1 MVNAPGNSKGKMT
14 QYLSDKLR
22 VLSLVSIIL
31 VLYIHSG
38 FHADEIEG
46 MVWNDSVQTF
56 VSGMIG
62 RCAVPLFYVISGYL
76 FFLKV
81 PEGMKSIYGKMR
93 KRVGTLVVPYI
104 IGCLFFVGF
113 GVLMAVLPG
122 VSKYMNSSMMPLFSN
137 PVGEILC
144 SIFYDAGNGS
154 PCAFQ
159 LWFLRDLIVIVA
171 TSPLWYLCLKHLKWG
186 FVVVTFGLTYLQIP
200 HVPFYALFW
209 FVLGGVLNEELRIK
223 NEELSASPIKKQGS
237 AAEGKANEESGR
249 NEGLITV
256 IACVVFLALSITQL
270 FLPDAV
276 NWEYIKIPIILLGII
291 ALWRA
296 YDMIMGKGFELNKH
310 RWLATACQ
318 FTFFIYLFHEPTL
331 NIVRKLIVVVLGKNE
346 LGYLASYLISPWIF
360 TACAVFAGLLFRKY
374 LPKVYN
380 ICTGGR

>member
-1 MVNAPGNSKGKMT
+1 MPLEIVKRSMT

-46 MVWNDSVQTF
+46 MMWNDNVQTF
-56 VSGMIG
+56 VSGMMG

-81 PEGMKSIYGKMR
+81 PEGMKSIYSKMR

-104 IGCLFFVGF
+104 VGCLFFVGF
-113 GVLMAVLPG
+113 GVLMAVVPG
-122 VSKYMNSSMMPLFSN
+122 VSKYMNSSMMPLFSK
-137 PVGEILC
+137 PVGEILR

-159 LWFLRDLIVIVA
+159 LWFLRDLILIVA

-209 FVLGGVLNEELRIK
+209 FVLGGVLNEECRM
-223 NEELSASPIKKQGS
+223 N
-237 AAEGKANEESGR
+237 NEESGR

-296 YDMIMGKGFELNKH
+296 YDMIMGKGFELNNH

-346 LGYLASYLISPWIF
+346 FGYLTSYLVSPWIF
-360 TACAVFAGLLFRKY
+360 AVCAVFAGLLFRKY
-374 LPKVYN
+374 LPRVYN
-380 ICTGGR
+380 VCTGGR

>member
-1 MVNAPGNSKGKMT
+1 MT

-46 MVWNDSVQTF
+46 MVMNDRVQEF
-56 VSGMIG
+56 VSGMMG

-81 PEGMKSIYGKMR
+81 PDGMASIYGKMR

-122 VSKYMNSSMMPLFSN
+122 VSKYMNSSVMPLFSK
-137 PVGEILC
+137 PMGEILC
-144 SIFYDAGNGS
+144 SIFYDAGNGT

-159 LWFLRDLIVIVA
+159 LWFLRDLILIVA
-171 TSPLWYLCLKHLKWG
+171 TSPLWYLCLKYLKWG
-186 FVVVTFGLTYLQIP
+186 FVAVVFGLTYLDMP
-200 HVPFYALFW
+200 HLPFYSLSW
-209 FVLGGVLNEELRIK
+209 FVLGGQLTKAKIEMGGVSGRIK
-223 NEELSASPIKKQGS
+223 VAIFG
-237 AAEGKANEESGR
+237 
-249 NEGLITV
+249 
-256 IACVVFLALSITQL
+256 L
-270 FLPDAV
+270 FLIISIVQLLSPDMLEW
-276 NWEYIKIPIILLGII
+276 NLLRIPIIMLGII
-291 ALWRA
+291 GIWGL
-296 YDMIMGKGFELNKH
+296 YDAFVENKFCLSNH
-310 RWLATACQ
+310 KWLGIACQ

-346 LGYLASYLISPWIF
+346 FGYMASYLISPWIF
-360 TACAVFAGLLFRKY
+360 TVCAVFTGLLFRKY
-374 LPKVYN
+374 LPRVYDV
-380 ICTGGR
+380 CTGGR

>member
-1 MVNAPGNSKGKMT
+1 MT

-22 VLSLVSIIL
+22 VMSLVSIIL

-46 MVWNDSVQTF
+46 MMMNDSVQTL
-56 VSGMIG
+56 VSGMMG

-81 PEGMKSIYGKMR
+81 PEGMKSIYGKMK

-104 IGCLFFVGF
+104 VGCLFFVGF

-122 VSKYMNSSMMPLFSN
+122 VSKYMNSSMMPLFSK
-137 PVGEILC
+137 PVGEILR

-159 LWFLRDLIVIVA
+159 LWFLRDLILIVA

-209 FVLGGVLNEELRIK
+209 FVLGGGIK
-223 NEELSASPIKKQGS
+223 
-237 AAEGKANEESGR
+237 
-249 NEGLITV
+249 
-256 IACVVFLALSITQL
+256 
-270 FLPDAV
+270 
-276 NWEYIKIPIILLGII
+276 
-291 ALWRA
+291 
-296 YDMIMGKGFELNKH
+296 
-310 RWLATACQ
+310 
-318 FTFFIYLFHEPTL
+318 
-331 NIVRKLIVVVLGKNE
+331 
-346 LGYLASYLISPWIF
+346 
-360 TACAVFAGLLFRKY
+360 
-374 LPKVYN
+374 
-380 ICTGGR
+380 

>member
-1 MVNAPGNSKGKMT
+1 MT

-22 VLSLVSIIL
+22 VLSLISIIF

-46 MVWNDSVQTF
+46 MVVNDRVQEF
-56 VSGMIG
+56 VSGMMG

-122 VSKYMNSSMMPLFSN
+122 VSKYMNSSLMPLFFK
-137 PVGEILC
+137 PIGEILR
-144 SIFYDAGNGS
+144 SIFYDAGNGT

-159 LWFLRDLIVIVA
+159 LWFLRDLILIVA

-186 FVVVTFGLTYLQIP
+186 FVAVVFVLTYFDVP
-200 HVPFYALFW
+200 HVPFLSLFW
-209 FVLGGVLNEELRIK
+209 FVLGGQLTKVKIEMGGVNGVI
-223 NEELSASPIKKQGS
+223 NI
-237 AAEGKANEESGR
+237 
-249 NEGLITV
+249 GL
-256 IACVVFLALSITQL
+256 LALCL
-270 FLPDAV
+270 FLVLSIVELFFPEMID
-276 NWEYIKIPIILLGII
+276 WKSLRIPIILIGIVG
-291 ALWRA
+291 AWGL
-296 YDMIMGKGFELNKH
+296 YDAVVGKNFSLLQH
-310 RWLATACQ
+310 QWLTTACQ
-318 FTFFIYLFHEPTL
+318 FTFFIYIFHEPTL

-346 LGYLASYLISPWIF
+346 FGYMASYLISPWIF
-360 TACAVFAGLLFRKY
+360 TVCAVFAGLLFRKY
-374 LPKVYN
+374 LPRVYDV
-380 ICTGGR
+380 CTGGR

>member
-1 MVNAPGNSKGKMT
+1 MPLEIVKRSMT

-46 MVWNDSVQTF
+46 MMWNDNVQTL
-56 VSGMIG
+56 VSGMMG

-122 VSKYMNSSMMPLFSN
+122 VSKYMNSSMMPLFSK
-137 PVGEILC
+137 PVGEILR

-159 LWFLRDLIVIVA
+159 LWFLRDLILIVA
-171 TSPLWYLCLKHLKWG
+171 TSPLWYLLLKHLRWIL
-186 FVVVTFGLTYLQIP
+186 VVTCFGLTYLHIQFIP
-200 HVPFYALFW
+200 FFALFW
-209 FVLGGVLNEELRIK
+209 FLFGGQLVQVK
-223 NEELSASPIKKQGS
+223 NQYGGAS
-237 AAEGKANEESGR
+237 
-249 NEGLITV
+249 LTV
-256 IACVVFLALSITQL
+256 FTIVVFLFLSVVQL
-270 FLPDAV
+270 FMPDMID
-276 NWEYIKIPIILLGII
+276 WELVKIPIIILGLISI
-291 ALWRA
+291 WGI
-296 YDMIMGKGFELNKH
+296 YDMVLGKDFKLSEH

-346 LGYLASYLISPWIF
+346 FGYLTSYLVSPWIF
-360 TACAVFAGLLFRKY
+360 TVCAVFAGLLFRKY
-374 LPKVYN
+374 LPRVYN
-380 ICTGGR
+380 VCTGGR

>member
-1 MVNAPGNSKGKMT
+1 MT

-22 VLSLVSIIL
+22 ILSLISIIF

-38 FHADEIEG
+38 FHADEIKG
-46 MVWNDSVQTF
+46 MLMNDRVQEF
-56 VSGMIG
+56 ISGMMG

-76 FFLKV
+76 FFLRV

-122 VSKYMNSSMMPLFSN
+122 VSKYMNSSVMPLFSK
-137 PVGEILC
+137 PLGEILR

-159 LWFLRDLIVIVA
+159 LWFLRDLILIVA
-171 TSPLWYLCLKHLKWG
+171 TSPLWYLLLKHLRWIL
-186 FVVVTFGLTYLQIP
+186 VVTCFGLTYLHIQFIP
-200 HVPFYALFW
+200 FFALFW
-209 FVLGGVLNEELRIK
+209 FLFGGQLVQVK
-223 NEELSASPIKKQGS
+223 NKYGGAS
-237 AAEGKANEESGR
+237 
-249 NEGLITV
+249 LTV
-256 IACVVFLALSITQL
+256 FTIVVFLFLSVVQL
-270 FLPDAV
+270 FMPDMID
-276 NWEYIKIPIILLGII
+276 WELVKIPIIILGLISI
-291 ALWRA
+291 WGIYNMVL
-296 YDMIMGKGFELNKH
+296 GKDFKLSEH

-346 LGYLASYLISPWIF
+346 LGYLTSYLISPWIF
-360 TACAVFAGLLFRKY
+360 TVCAVFTGLLFRKY
-374 LPKVYN
+374 LPRVYDV
-380 ICTGGR
+380 CTGGR

>member
-1 MVNAPGNSKGKMT
+1 MT

-22 VLSLVSIIL
+22 VLSLISIII

-46 MVWNDSVQTF
+46 MVMNDRVQEF
-56 VSGMIG
+56 VSGMMG

-76 FFLKV
+76 FFLRV

-113 GVLMAVLPG
+113 GVLMTVLPG
-122 VSKYMNSSMMPLFSN
+122 VSKYMNSSVLPLFSK
-137 PVGEILC
+137 PIGEILR

-159 LWFLRDLIVIVA
+159 LWFLRDLILIVA
-171 TSPLWYLCLKHLKWG
+171 ISPLWYLCLKHLKWG
-186 FVVVTFGLTYLQIP
+186 FVAVVFVLTYFDVP
-200 HVPFYALFW
+200 HVPFYSLFW
-209 FVLGGVLNEELRIK
+209 FVLGGRLTKAKIEMGGVSGRIK
-223 NEELSASPIKKQGS
+223 VAIFG
-237 AAEGKANEESGR
+237 
-249 NEGLITV
+249 
-256 IACVVFLALSITQL
+256 L
-270 FLPDAV
+270 FLIISIVQLLSPDMLEW
-276 NWEYIKIPIILLGII
+276 NLLRIPIIMLGII
-291 ALWRA
+291 GIWGL
-296 YDMIMGKGFELNKH
+296 YDAFVERKFCLSHHK
-310 RWLATACQ
+310 WLGIACQ

-360 TACAVFAGLLFRKY
+360 TVCAVFAGLLFRKY
-374 LPKVYN
+374 LPRVYDV
-380 ICTGGR
+380 CTGGR

>member
-1 MVNAPGNSKGKMT
+1 MT

-46 MVWNDSVQTF
+46 MVMNDRVQDF
-56 VSGMIG
+56 VSGMMG

-81 PEGMKSIYGKMR
+81 PDGMASIYGKMR

-122 VSKYMNSSMMPLFSN
+122 VSKYMNSSVMPLFSK
-137 PVGEILC
+137 PIGEILR

-159 LWFLRDLIVIVA
+159 LWFLRDLILIVA

-186 FVVVTFGLTYLQIP
+186 FVAVVFVLTYFDVP
-200 HVPFYALFW
+200 HVPFLSLFW
-209 FVLGGVLNEELRIK
+209 FVLGGQLTKVKIEMGGNGRIK
-223 NEELSASPIKKQGS
+223 VAIF
-237 AAEGKANEESGR
+237 
-249 NEGLITV
+249 GLFLFLV
-256 IACVVFLALSITQL
+256 ISIIQL
-270 FLPDAV
+270 FFPDIID
-276 NWEYIKIPIILLGII
+276 WSLLRIPIILLGII
-291 ALWRA
+291 GAWGLYDVVFGKDFSLSQHLW
-296 YDMIMGKGFELNKH
+296 F
-310 RWLATACQ
+310 ATACQ

-346 LGYLASYLISPWIF
+346 LGFLTSYLLSPWIF
-360 TACAVFAGLLFRKY
+360 TVCAVFAGLLFRKY
-374 LPKVYN
+374 LPRVYDV
-380 ICTGGR
+380 CTGGR